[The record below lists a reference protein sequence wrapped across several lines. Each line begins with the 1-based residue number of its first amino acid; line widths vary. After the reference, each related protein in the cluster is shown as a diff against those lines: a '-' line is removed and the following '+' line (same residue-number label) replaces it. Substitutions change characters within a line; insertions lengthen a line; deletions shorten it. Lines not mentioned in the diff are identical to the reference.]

1 MRFSII
7 ITLNN
12 GARLFYEVK
21 GVNSKVAVNKAM
33 WDLDEEQYSN
43 MINIEIIKK

>member
-1 MRFSII
+1 MKFTVI

-12 GARLFYEVK
+12 GARLFYEVD

-43 MINIEIIKK
+43 MVNIEIIKK

>member
-1 MRFSII
+1 MRFTII
-7 ITLNN
+7 VTLNN
-12 GARLFYEVK
+12 GARLFYEVE

-43 MINIEIIKK
+43 MINIEIINK